1 MAVEID
7 IKDERKLEN
16 DLQEV
21 LDFVH
26 SASSGNIDAGF
37 I

>member
-26 SASSGNIDAGF
+26 SASPKILM
-37 I
+37 